1 MRERT
6 EGTSTLTFARSLWY
20 AAKVLVAVFVSL
32 FRRPVVPPPGGGAV
46 IPFRVAVVASIAVL
60 VFLIV
65 IFELIRRRRLQER
78 YACYG

>member
-32 FRRPVVPPPGGGAV
+32 FRRPVVHHLEEEP
-46 IPFRVAVVASIAVL
+46 
-60 VFLIV
+60 
-65 IFELIRRRRLQER
+65 
-78 YACYG
+78 